1 MVEIIGVRF
10 KNVGKTYSF
19 SPGGERF
26 RKGDL
31 VIVETARGLECG
43 EVSFGNCEVEE
54 TEIVQPLKCIVRA
67 ATADDRKRVE
77 DNAAKEAKAF
87 GVFEEKIAASR
98 LDMKLVGVEYAFD
111 GSKIIAYFTA
121 DGRVDFRELVKEL
134 ASVFHTR
141 IELRQIGVRD
151 EAKMLGGLGICGRPF
166 CCAQFLP
173 DFQPVSIKMAKEQG
187 LSLNPTKISGSCG
200 RLMCCLKYEQNTYSA
215 FSRVTPK
222 NGAQVVT
229 PEGQGTVTDANV
241 LTGTVKVRLQKSPDS
256 PPVTFSRDEL
266 TLLSGQ
272 PLGEPKEETEPEG
285 EPVLVSAV
293 ADEFDF
299 PEIEIAESAAWVDT
313 PAPAEPQADEPESTE
328 EEPTEPDESGRPAPQ
343 NGSGNAHNG
352 GGNGQG
358 GGNHHRRRRRGR
370 PGHRGGHGG
379 GKKSDGE

>member
-1 MVEIIGVRF
+1 MMVEIIGVRF

-19 SPGGERF
+19 SPAGQTF
-26 RKGDL
+26 RKGDY

-43 EVSFGNCEVEE
+43 EVSFGNCEVDES
-54 TEIVQPLKCIVRA
+54 EIVQPLKSIVRA
-67 ATADDRKRVE
+67 ATADDVKRAE
-77 DNAAKEAKAF
+77 ENAAKEARAF
-87 GVFEEKIAASR
+87 EIFEEKIAASK
-98 LDMKLVGVEYAFD
+98 LEMKLVGVEYAFD
-111 GSKIIAYFTA
+111 GSKILAYFTA

-166 CCAQFLP
+166 CCKQFLP

-200 RLMCCLKYEQNTYSA
+200 RLMCCLKYEQSTYAA

-222 NGAQVVT
+222 NGAQVIT
-229 PEGQGTVTDANV
+229 PEGPGTVTDANV

-256 PPVTFSRDEL
+256 PPVTFSRNDL

-272 PLGEPKEETEPEG
+272 PLGEPKEEAEPE
-285 EPVLVSAV
+285 ESPVIVTV

-299 PEIEIAESAAWVDT
+299 PDIEISET
-313 PAPAEPQADEPESTE
+313 PVWDEPETPAESD
-328 EEPTEPDESGRPAPQ
+328 EPDDADGDEPEAPAQPDRPAP
-343 NGSGNAHNG
+343 SNG
-352 GGNGQG
+352 GRENGGHGNSH
-358 GGNHHRRRRRGR
+358 GGNHRRRRRRGR
-370 PGHRGGHGG
+370 PTHRGGA
-379 GKKSDGE
+379 KKDAT